1 MWHQALWWISEKTMR
16 RLFIR
21 IIGLALIGG
30 LVLLI
35 RRKSSPGG
43 IIRGG
48 VPPESETTCPS
59 GHPIKGNIR
68 PPDEYIFYVPGEPT
82 YDRIHPEI
90 CFATVEDARKAGFEP
105 VMPTT

>member
-1 MWHQALWWISEKTMR
+1 MR
-16 RLFIR
+16 RLFIG
-21 IIGLALIGG
+21 IIGLALLSG
-30 LVLLI
+30 LVLVI
-35 RRKSSPGG
+35 RRISSLGST
-43 IIRGG
+43 IRGG

-68 PPDEYIFYVPGEPT
+68 PPDEYIFHVPGEPT

-105 VMPTT
+105 AMPTT